1 MPIKWIRILI
11 KNILPPILTNTYII
25 LRDLQRNNL
34 GVLFDGNDRV
44 FKTLVEKAKVYAEY
58 GTGKS
63 TLWVLENT
71 DAEVVTVD
79 SNSHWIDFVKKK
91 LGSPKRFHGIHVDVG
106 ELENWGRPTGYSKRD
121 NFKRYTDVLWEDD
134 IKPDMVLIDGRFRVC
149 CFLTSIKYGNTGTKI
164 VFDDYYSDRRN
175 IYHIVEEFITPNLRH
190 GRQAIFEIP
199 AKDGIDMETLDQY
212 IASFRLV
219 MD

>member
-1 MPIKWIRILI
+1 M
-11 KNILPPILTNTYII
+11 
-25 LRDLQRNNL
+25 
-34 GVLFDGNDRV
+34 
-44 FKTLVEKAKVYAEY
+44 
-58 GTGKS
+58 
-63 TLWVLENT
+63 
-71 DAEVVTVD
+71 
-79 SNSHWIDFVKKK
+79 
-91 LGSPKRFHGIHVDVG
+91 
-106 ELENWGRPTGYSKRD
+106 
-121 NFKRYTDVLWEDD
+121 WEDD